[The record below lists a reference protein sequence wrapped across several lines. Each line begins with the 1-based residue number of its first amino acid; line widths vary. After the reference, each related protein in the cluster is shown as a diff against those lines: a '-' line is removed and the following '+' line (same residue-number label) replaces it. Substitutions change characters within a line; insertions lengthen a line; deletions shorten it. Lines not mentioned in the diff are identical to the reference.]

1 MPCDVLLE
9 ALAPAF
15 FQEKELR
22 DRRRQEEAALSRAH
36 EGAGHSEA
44 QENDRKAVIKSNR
57 HLPPCDSFLCLEGRS
72 SLSPSVLLPRKLLF
86 ILQDVDQMSPHP

>member
-9 ALAPAF
+9 TLAPAF
-15 FQEKELR
+15 FQDKELR
-22 DRRRQEEAALSRAH
+22 DRKRQEEAALSQAH

-44 QENDRKAVIKSNR
+44 QENYRKAVIKSNK

-72 SLSPSVLLPRKLLF
+72 SLSPAVLCPAKSSL
-86 ILQDVDQMSPHP
+86 SSGT